1 MKLSVKEMK
10 QFNRCLELSLKMI
23 PIVLAIFLVGNILF
37 NISYFSSLQFEWS
50 SLLSL
55 SDYYEGS
62 ILYVAYAFLMF
73 LLVYSIHLFH
83 KKGLAYIKNL
93 ISYVY
98 KIVLLIFT
106 IVLLIP
112 LSIGIGIIQIIMI
125 KKRGVSFRIKRKYIS
140 FLKGIKS
147 GWHLIY
153 EQFFLQVIGFIAVV
167 ILIIF
172 LLMLFITI
180 IYTLYLYNWLSLI
193 IAIMLYIN
201 LLLLIKQNSSLWKI
215 AFICVVI
222 YWYTMWSIGGFT
234 ARPNP
239 GYDLP
244 FLNFISNPQMTHVV
258 TAQQQDFILVRTINK
273 GVIVKDNEDL
283 YFFQWEDVKYLRKQ
297 KVEKQEKTDAKK

>member
-1 MKLSVKEMK
+1 MKLSVKEIK

-50 SLLSL
+50 SLLTL

-73 LLVYSIHLFH
+73 LLVYSIHLFQ
-83 KKGLAYIKNL
+83 KKGFAYIKNA
-93 ISYVY
+93 ISYIY
-98 KIVLLIFT
+98 KIILLIFA

-112 LSIGIGIIQIIMI
+112 LSIGIGIVQIIMI
-125 KKRGVSFRIKRKYIS
+125 KKQGVSFRIKRKYVS

-147 GWHLIY
+147 GWRLIC
-153 EQFFLQVIGFIAVV
+153 EEFFLQLVGFIAIV

-201 LLLLIKQNSSLWKI
+201 LLLLIKQNPSLWKI
-215 AFICVVI
+215 AFICVTI
-222 YWYTMWSIGGFT
+222 YWYTMWSIGGLS

-244 FLNFISNPQMTHVV
+244 FFNFISNPQMTHVV
-258 TAQQQDFILVRTINK
+258 TSQQQDFILVRTINK
-273 GVIVKDNEDL
+273 GVIVRDNDDL
-283 YFFQWEDVKYLRKQ
+283 YFFKWEDVKYLRKQ